1 MPPRGNAAAPHEVYK
16 MNMRESAALGNGSVR
31 RPSRQRGV
39 KVGWASEESRGTA
52 GAVGGTRG
60 PLLRH
65 AFAGGSQG
73 PSGPGA
79 YWMPAALQ
87 AAAYSAVQMSAAV

>member
-1 MPPRGNAAAPHEVYK
+1 

-39 KVGWASEESRGTA
+39 KVGRASEESRGTAGTAGTA

>member
-1 MPPRGNAAAPHEVYK
+1 

-39 KVGWASEESRGTA
+39 KVGRASEGSRGTA

-60 PLLRH
+60 PLLRP

-73 PSGPGA
+73 PSGPDA